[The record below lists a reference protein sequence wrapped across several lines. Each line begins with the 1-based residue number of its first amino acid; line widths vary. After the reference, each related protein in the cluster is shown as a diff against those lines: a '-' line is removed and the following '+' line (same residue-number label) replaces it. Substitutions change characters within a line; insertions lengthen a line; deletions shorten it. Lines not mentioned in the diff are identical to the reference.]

1 MMFSTI
7 ERNDIVSEANSAPSV
22 HNTQPTRWL
31 FKDSE
36 IHLYIDEA
44 RILKVGDPSRQDAGI
59 SCGAA
64 LEGTLIALS
73 KRRMIAEEVVNL
85 WESNGAP
92 KYQELTQV
100 AKILY
105 AQKEESVQDEL
116 SEYVP
121 KRYTWRG
128 MFESSPD
135 HAISELANW
144 GHTHANVTIVTARE
158 EVKFLA
164 RLNDA
169 MSLRFFKNKPYRDEL
184 LSYMRFKKSHPLWSQ
199 DGLNLDAMQLSDLE
213 GMAASIALK
222 DPFFKGLDIL
232 GIAGHLI
239 TERAKTES
247 ASGILFFTSPKGR
260 SPLDTGREL
269 YRKWLELTR
278 LGFVAW
284 PMAVLADAPDSAAQ
298 CAERFHLPKDHKLI
312 NVFRVGWPM
321 DGYAPIPARLP
332 LDTLI
337 LEKL

>member
-1 MMFSTI
+1 MMFSAA

-31 FKDSE
+31 FQDSE
-36 IHLYIDEA
+36 IHLCIDET
-44 RILKVGDPSRQDAGI
+44 RVLKIGDPSRQDAGI

-73 KRRMIAEEVVNL
+73 KRRMAAKEVVDL
-85 WESNGAP
+85 WENSSAP
-92 KYQELTQV
+92 KHQGFTPV
-100 AKILY
+100 ARI
-105 AQKEESVQDEL
+105 ACARKEDSVQDEL
-116 SEYVP
+116 AEYVP

-128 MFESSPD
+128 MFEPSTE
-135 HAISELANW
+135 HALTELANW
-144 GHTHANVTIVTARE
+144 GHAHTNVTVVTSRE

-164 RLNDA
+164 DLNDA

-199 DGLNLDAMQLSDLE
+199 DGLNLDAMQLSNLE

-222 DPFFKGLDIL
+222 DPFFKGLDML

-239 TERAKTES
+239 TERANTHS
-247 ASGILFFTSPKGR
+247 ASGVFFFTSPKGR
-260 SPLDTGREL
+260 SALDTGREL
-269 YRKWLELTR
+269 YRRWLELTR

-298 CAERFHLPKDHKLI
+298 CAERFQLPQDHKLI
-312 NVFRVGWPM
+312 NVFRVGAPM
-321 DGYAPIPARLP
+321 GGYEPLPARLP
-332 LDTLI
+332 LETLI
-337 LEKL
+337 LKSP